1 VPFGNGRG
9 PYWQGQRGGQGRFG
23 RGRGRGRMFRGQPS
37 FLGQVPQVFN
47 QPASKGQE
55 LELLK
60 QQSQQL
66 KQQLDIVLRRIE
78 EAGKGNKQE
87 PRPQELTSL
96 RAFIDESKC
105 TGCGMCANVCS
116 QGAITVNNLARVNM
130 TLCIGCG
137 ACVGVCPNRAI
148 FLRRI

>member
-1 VPFGNGRG
+1 MPFGNGRG
-9 PYWQGQRGGQGRFG
+9 PYWQRQRGGQGRFG

-37 FLGQVPQVFN
+37 FSGQAPQAFN
-47 QPASKGQE
+47 QPVSKEQE

-66 KQQLDIVLRRIE
+66 KQQLDIVLRRID

-87 PRPQELTSL
+87 PRSQELRSL
-96 RAFIDESKC
+96 KAFIDESKC
-105 TGCGMCANVCS
+105 TACGMCANICP
-116 QGAITVNNLARVNM
+116 QGAIMVNNLARVNM

-137 ACVGVCPNRAI
+137 ACVGVCPNKTI